1 MTTGR
6 KTVAPGQTIASEWG
20 NLVWDQSTQNFATTA
35 DRNTQWPA
43 PLDGAICYT
52 AAEKTWWVRVGGVW
66 KPCFNDWPSPPVWRS
81 VRTTTDVNPGGVWG
95 VACSLQILSAPPG
108 TYLAQGTALV
118 GAAAGNSFVGI
129 RVANVDLPKAAYYS
143 SQALNNVWH
152 ALPIAGELSNHPG
165 GTLDWSLQFGFS
177 GGGAVTIYI
186 GSYLQVTYTGPN

>member
-66 KPCFNDWPSPPVWRS
+66 KPLFNDWPSPPVWRAT
-81 VRTTTDVNPGGVWG
+81 RPTTDSIAGGTW
-95 VACSLQILSAPPG
+95 
-108 TYLAQGTALV
+108 GTAV
-118 GAAAGNSFVGI
+118 TATIPNAKPGSYAAHGTAAVSSAGNCYVRIYMNGAVLSVPAGY
-129 RVANVDLPKAAYYS
+129 NS
-143 SQALNNVWH
+143 TLNLNS
-152 ALPIAGELSNHPG
+152 AFAPLSIAGHYPNWAG
-165 GTLDWSLQFGFS
+165 GNMDWTLQFGFTS
-177 GGGAVTIYI
+177 GANVTIYT
-186 GSYLQVTYTGPN
+186 GSYLQVTYLGPN